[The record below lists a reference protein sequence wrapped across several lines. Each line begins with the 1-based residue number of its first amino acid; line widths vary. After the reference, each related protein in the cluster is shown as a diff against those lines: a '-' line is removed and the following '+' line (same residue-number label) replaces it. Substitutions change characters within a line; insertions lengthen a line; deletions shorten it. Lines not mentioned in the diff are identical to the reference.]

1 MSAEV
6 GISITN
12 VCRDLPKIIDK
23 FYTERG
29 ILSWKIKVS
38 PATPVSLDMKIYLSM
53 TGWLV
58 GLTVGYLGVPC
69 FLFILVGFGA
79 EMGKESV

>member
-1 MSAEV
+1 M

-12 VCRDLPKIIDK
+12 VCHDLPKIVDK
-23 FYTERG
+23 FYIETG
-29 ILSWKIKVS
+29 ILPWKIKVS
-38 PATPVSLDMKIYLSM
+38 PATPVSLDMEIYLSV

-58 GLTVGYLGVPC
+58 GLTVGYLGVSC

-79 EMGKESV
+79 EMGKGWKVFK